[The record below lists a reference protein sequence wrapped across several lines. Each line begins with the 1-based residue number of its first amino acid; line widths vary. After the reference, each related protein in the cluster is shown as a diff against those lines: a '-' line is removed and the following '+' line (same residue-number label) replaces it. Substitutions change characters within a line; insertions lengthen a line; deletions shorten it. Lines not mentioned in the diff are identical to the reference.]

1 MKLLLFMALIIGC
14 GTGPRGPAGVDGI
27 DGIDGID
34 GVDGTDAPTPIDLA
48 GRYYFKNGSE
58 IELVKTASGNYY
70 LYYQVIR
77 TVNFDNGGTILP
89 NLSGSPRP
97 LENNKLR
104 FSQNLTFNSTHA
116 FEVDGSTKSI
126 SGSRKVSVIF
136 SLDNRQLIVTIKVRS
151 SNGLNVEVNRTI
163 KSEVN

>member
-1 MKLLLFMALIIGC
+1 
-14 GTGPRGPAGVDGI
+14 
-27 DGIDGID
+27 
-34 GVDGTDAPTPIDLA
+34 A
-48 GRYYFKNGSE
+48 GRYYFENGSE

-77 TVNFDNGGTILP
+77 TVNFDNGGTLLP

-104 FSQNLTFNSTHA
+104 FSQHLTFNNTHA

-126 SGSRKVSVIF
+126 SGSRKASVVF
-136 SLDNRQLIVTIKVRS
+136 SLDNRQLIVTIKIRS
-151 SNGLNVEVNRTI
+151 ANGFDVEVVRTI